1 MGDLGTRSIFPVHHK
16 NTTPNAQP
24 TEIQTYEQKTCAPRI
39 ARSLQP
45 TTRACKAQ
53 KKMRLQHQRR
63 PPSRRY
69 CNIAPGSSGHFRN
82 IPVTRAEPASLLSR
96 LPASVSLPEFTNME
110 RIRYRLL
117 LNKGKLGTDV
127 KGSPSIKITW
137 LISGAP
143 DEHGMNFHLI
153 LTEEVAMQDW
163 YERLSHYP
171 KFNENINVN
180 MITL

>member
-1 MGDLGTRSIFPVHHK
+1 
-16 NTTPNAQP
+16 
-24 TEIQTYEQKTCAPRI
+24 
-39 ARSLQP
+39 
-45 TTRACKAQ
+45 
-53 KKMRLQHQRR
+53 
-63 PPSRRY
+63 
-69 CNIAPGSSGHFRN
+69 
-82 IPVTRAEPASLLSR
+82 
-96 LPASVSLPEFTNME
+96 ME